1 MDKNK
6 LRIIVGVLLILIVV
20 GGFFAVKMAKNS
32 SQEAS
37 IGEEYTPQE
46 EITEEQERMA
56 SVNIYFPNKEKNKL
70 EIETKLVDI
79 REMMNIPYEKIFN
92 LLKAGP
98 KKDNLENI
106 IPKNTKVLKTY
117 MDKDCL
123 VLDLSKDFLNY
134 DMEKENAKNNLINCI
149 VYSLTELNEVNSVKI
164 LIEGKENEQFNEIYT
179 RE

>member
-6 LRIIVGVLLILIVV
+6 LRIIVGILIILIVV
-20 GGFFAVKMAKNS
+20 GGFFAIRMAKNS
-32 SQEAS
+32 SQETS

-98 KKDNLENI
+98 KKDNLEKI

-117 MDKDCL
+117 LDKDCL

-134 DMEKENAKNNLINCI
+134 DMEKENAKNNLINSI
-149 VYSLTELNEVNSVKI
+149 VYSLTELNEVNSVKF
-164 LIEGKENEQFNEIYT
+164 LIEGKEDEQFNQIYT

>member
-6 LRIIVGVLLILIVV
+6 LRIIVGILIILIVV
-20 GGFFAVKMAKNS
+20 GGFFAIRMAKNS
-32 SQEAS
+32 SQETS

-98 KKDNLENI
+98 KKDNLEKI
-106 IPKNTKVLKTY
+106 IPKNTKVLKAY
-117 MDKDCL
+117 LDKDCL

-134 DMEKENAKNNLINCI
+134 DMEKENAKNNLINSI
-149 VYSLTELNEVNSVKI
+149 VYSLTELNEVNSVKF
-164 LIEGKENEQFNEIYT
+164 LIEGKEDEQFNQIYT

>member
-6 LRIIVGVLLILIVV
+6 LRIIVGIIIILIVV
-20 GGFFAVKMAKNS
+20 GGFFAIRMAKNS
-32 SQEAS
+32 SQETS

-98 KKDNLENI
+98 KKDNLEKI
-106 IPKNTKVLKTY
+106 IPKNTKVLKAY
-117 MDKDCL
+117 LDKDCL

-134 DMEKENAKNNLINCI
+134 DMEKENAKNNLINSI
-149 VYSLTELNEVNSVKI
+149 VYSLTELNEVNSVKF
-164 LIEGKENEQFNEIYT
+164 LIEGKEDEQFNQIYT